1 MKELWKDD
9 KIQFARLI
17 SEAEAIGLFNDK
29 AYDELSKEMDLA
41 YARISELIDR
51 AQSVFE
57 NSKKHMVRYCKRCGS
72 PINKNGHC
80 KDITCPYNSRKQ
92 TATFTEG

>member
-29 AYDELSKEMDLA
+29 AYEELSKEMDLE
-41 YARISELIDR
+41 YARISELIGR
-51 AQSVFE
+51 AQAIFE
-57 NSKKHMVRYCKRCGS
+57 DSKNKIIRYCKRCGS
-72 PINKNGHC
+72 PIKKNGHC
-80 KDITCPYNSRKQ
+80 KDLTCPYSNRKQ
-92 TATFTEG
+92 TATFTEE